1 MARTL
6 VHVGFGNMIVAE
18 RIVAIIQPA
27 SSPVKR
33 LKEEARAAGRL
44 IDIYAARI
52 RKAHRARSL
61 VKRLAGR
68 IVARAADHL
77 KIGIAVYPYNMRVA
91 A

>member
-33 LKEEARAAGRL
+33 LKEEAPGR
-44 IDIYAARI
+44 
-52 RKAHRARSL
+52 SS
-61 VKRLAGR
+61 
-68 IVARAADHL
+68 
-77 KIGIAVYPYNMRVA
+77 
-91 A
+91 

>member
-33 LKEEARAAGRL
+33 LKEEARAAGCL
-44 IDIYAARI
+44 IDATKGRKTRAIIVTDSNHVLLSAIQPETIVNRI
-52 RKAHRARSL
+52 SE
-61 VKRLAGR
+61 GDN
-68 IVARAADHL
+68 ADDEE
-77 KIGIAVYPYNMRVA
+77 
-91 A
+91 